1 MQQGYSRMQELV
13 LASALTTLVLVGFL
27 TLSGLG
33 VPFFKNADSSPSVG
47 VYLSVPMQLSTGKE
61 IANGATLAF
70 EERGYKAGT
79 ADVQLLV
86 NDDGDE
92 TGNWTTEKEDGI
104 ARSAAANPKVVAY
117 LGTFNSGAAK
127 VSMPILNEAGIVQ
140 VSPGNTWPGLTKP
153 GFLPGEPGI
162 FYPTGVR
169 HYFRVSPT
177 DDLQGP
183 AGALWAKNLGF
194 KTVFIIDDNDVYGKG
209 IADLFQDSA
218 KVLGLSVL
226 DHMHFDPMA
235 ANQQELID
243 AAVTKAL
250 ALKPDVIYYGGTTPN
265 GAPEF
270 IAKLRQASSTAA
282 FMGPDGI
289 LEQDFIDRTG
299 NDYAEGVYATTV
311 GAPPLAVDTPRA
323 RAFSEAYQKRFS
335 TQAGVFAAFGYEG
348 AEIILDAIQRAP
360 EKTRAAVLQ
369 EVRATKNI
377 AGLFGPRA
385 FDQNGDTTLTLLSGN
400 VVHGGRFEFV
410 TKLLVP

>member
-13 LASALTTLVLVGFL
+13 LAFALTTLVIVGFL
-27 TLSGLG
+27 TLSRLG
-33 VPFFKNADSSPSVG
+33 VPFFMNADSSPSVG
-47 VYLSVPMQLSTGKE
+47 VYVSVPMQLSTGKE
-61 IANGATLAF
+61 IVNGVTLAF
-70 EERGYKAGT
+70 EERGYAAGT
-79 ADVQLLV
+79 ADVQLLL

-92 TGNWTTEKEDGI
+92 TGSWTALKEDGI

-127 VSMPILNEAGIVQ
+127 ISMPILNEAGIVQ

-218 KVLGLSVL
+218 KALGLSVL
-226 DHMHFDPMA
+226 GHMHLDPIA
-235 ANQQELID
+235 ENQQQLID
-243 AAVTKAL
+243 AAVTEAL
-250 ALKPDVIYYGGTTPN
+250 ALRPDVIYYGGTTPN
-265 GAPEF
+265 GGPEF
-270 IAKLRQASSTAA
+270 LAKLRTASSTAA

-289 LEQDFIDRTG
+289 LEQDFIDRAG
-299 NDYAEGVYATTV
+299 REHAEGVYATTV
-311 GAPPLAVDTPRA
+311 GAPPLAVGTPRA
-323 RAFSEAYQKRFS
+323 KAFSEAYMKRFGS
-335 TQAGVFAAFGYEG
+335 EAGVFGAFGYEA
-348 AEIILDAIQRAP
+348 AEIILDAIQRSG
-360 EKTRAAVLQ
+360 EKTRAGVLQ

-400 VVHGGRFEFV
+400 IVQEGRFHFV
-410 TKLLVP
+410 SKLLVP